1 MLVYFD
7 KTVHMRIMVDAS
19 PVGLGAVPMQE
30 IRAQSR
36 AFNAMP
42 EEALVTLNDDIAKS
56 KKKLWYLHGPAKG
69 FICHLSSI

>member
-1 MLVYFD
+1 M
-7 KTVHMRIMVDAS
+7 DAS

-42 EEALVTLNDDIAKS
+42 EDVLVTLNDGIAKS
-56 KKKLWYLHGPAKG
+56 KKKLWYLHGPTKG

>member
-1 MLVYFD
+1 M
-7 KTVHMRIMVDAS
+7 DAS

-42 EEALVTLNDDIAKS
+42 EDVLVTLNRDGLAKS
-56 KKKLWYLHGPAKG
+56 KKKLLYLHGPAKG